1 MFLLYIVQFER
12 ASVTLC
18 NCISI
23 VEVKGQCRHS
33 PFYTP
38 STPEVFAIERSSA
51 TRRTKLTC
59 LSYGQFLRRTSPFNG
74 GREVGHAQTKLCH
87 PREAGHAQTKLCHP
101 REAGHAQTKLCHPR
115 EAGHAQTKLCHPLYK

>member
-1 MFLLYIVQFER
+1 MFLLCFVQLER

-38 STPEVFAIERSSA
+38 STPSTPEVFAIEWPSA

-74 GREVGHAQTKLCH
+74 GR
-87 PREAGHAQTKLCHP
+87 
-101 REAGHAQTKLCHPR
+101 
-115 EAGHAQTKLCHPLYK
+115 